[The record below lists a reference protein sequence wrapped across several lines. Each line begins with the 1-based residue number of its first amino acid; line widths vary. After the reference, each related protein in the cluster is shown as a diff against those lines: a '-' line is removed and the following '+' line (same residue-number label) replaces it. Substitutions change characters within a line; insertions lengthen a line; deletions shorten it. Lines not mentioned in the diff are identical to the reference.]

1 MRRTEHLGAR
11 VLTSIGL
18 LTTVG
23 YLVWRVGFSL
33 HDTSLWLSLPTLAVE
48 VVGFL
53 GAGALAW
60 ALWPSPA
67 DGPVRGDRAA
77 HSPEPIDVVVRV
89 DQQIDHEVRA
99 TLLALRGVRRVE
111 RVVVVDLSAR
121 PEIAALA
128 TEFDAGYA
136 CSDAEDRN
144 GLRVALAAVQTPQF
158 LLLDAGDIPTGD
170 IIERLSLELDDSH
183 VAIVQGMGTTVAAD
197 SAEHGPNGRHELI
210 FERAALN
217 PALGRRGSA
226 AWTGSGSLVRADA
239 LREADVSTDP
249 SLTAHWMAG
258 LRLLSAGWRIAAP
271 GDVPVVAHQA
281 IHSDDVVADDR
292 VRRARAARHMVFG
305 AEGVLR
311 NAGFSTTQ
319 RMATLAWAVRPLSG
333 LRRVVFLVLL
343 GASILSGA
351 VPFHATTIM
360 LACVWL
366 PAFAYTSLGLALLSG
381 WTLRPGDRTRW
392 SLHSVGSACTSL
404 RAERT
409 DRGRRTPIVTL
420 PTPQYGAGLV
430 IAVVALS
437 TVLVL
442 RGISDRLTHTLGTM
456 PQPAL
461 MVLLTVSLW
470 TLALSLDLLR
480 VLARRNQMRRTARV
494 VSSLAA
500 TLGERAVSIVDLT
513 ALGAGLISQ
522 TGVDVNERM
531 LLDSAVPTRTGVT
544 TMRVAC
550 VVRNVTALA
559 DGDFRIGVEFGDLD
573 SATANAL
580 AEFCT
585 IEPTWEQL
593 GVLPEHAVASTRR
606 MMYIDEP
613 DAGRPAGRMA
623 VRLVSL
629 MALVGAVAS
638 SAPATVSASPSLGH
652 RVTGVVVQV
661 AQDDLLTDGS
671 TGDQPTDSTLVTET
685 TVSDTFPMPTTTVAQ
700 SEVDEMTG
708 VPGVEVTAVCSLDA
722 GADGE
727 WGTAD
732 DLWDA
737 PISVVTDQNGAYE
750 LILVGEACWAVMAPP
765 VDFVDI
771 TDGEGPAV
779 PQPIDVSDAT
789 STNPAVVLQPD
800 TSATLPPA
808 APEAT
813 ASIGDIVW
821 SDTDRNGVQDPGETG
836 VAGVSLTLYD
846 ELGRYVADTVSDA
859 SGAFLFDQL
868 APGHYSIGATN
879 LPPAFVLTAAGR
891 GADAFVDSD
900 VDSVTGR
907 SRLLPLKAGQHAD
920 QLDIGLAPRS
930 AVTDVPPAAAVS
942 ERVLPNPETS
952 QVATVTAARS
962 TLSLLVLALAGLL
975 ALSILLGLARPR
987 AGTAG

>member
-23 YLVWRVGFSL
+23 YLVWRIGFSL
-33 HDTSLWLSLPTLAVE
+33 HDTALWLSLPALAVE
-48 VVGFL
+48 IVGFL
-53 GAGALAW
+53 GAAALAW
-60 ALWPSPA
+60 ALWPSPDDRA
-67 DGPVRGDRAA
+67 LAGDRPPHA
-77 HSPEPIDVVVRV
+77 PEPIDVVVRV
-89 DQQIDHEVRA
+89 DQQVDHEVRA

-136 CSDAEDRN
+136 CSDSEDRN
-144 GLRVALAAVQTPQF
+144 GLRVAVAAVQTPEF

-170 IIERLSLELDDSH
+170 VVERLSLELADAH
-183 VAIVQGMGTTVAAD
+183 VAVVQGMGTTVAAD

-226 AWTGSGSLVRADA
+226 AWLGSGSIVRAGA
-239 LREADVSTDP
+239 LREVGVSTDP

-258 LRLLSAGWRIAAP
+258 LRLLSAGWRIVAP
-271 GDVPVVAHQA
+271 GDVPVVAHQP
-281 IHSDDVVADDR
+281 IHSDEVVADDR
-292 VRRARAARHMVFG
+292 VRRARAARQMVFG
-305 AEGVLR
+305 ADGVLR
-311 NAGFSTTQ
+311 SPGFSRAQ
-319 RMATLAWAVRPLSG
+319 RLATLAWAVRPLSG

-343 GASILSGA
+343 SASILSGS

-409 DRGRRTPIVTL
+409 DRARRAPIVTL

-522 TGVDVNERM
+522 TGVEVNERM
-531 LLDSAVPTRTGVT
+531 LLDSAIPTRTGVT

-550 VVRNVTALA
+550 VVRNVTALG

-593 GVLPEHAVASTRR
+593 GVLPERAVASTRR

-613 DAGRPAGRMA
+613 DGERPAGRMA

-638 SAPATVSASPSLGH
+638 SAPTTVSASPSLGH
-652 RVTGVVVQV
+652 RVTGVVVQ
-661 AQDDLLTDGS
+661 ATQDELFTDTTS
-671 TGDQPTDSTLVTET
+671 DTTVDSTIVTET

-708 VPGVEVTAVCSLDA
+708 VPGVIVTAVCSLDA

-737 PISVVTDQNGAYE
+737 PVSVVTDDTGGYE
-750 LILVGEACWAVMAPP
+750 LILVGEACWAVVSPP
-765 VDFVDI
+765 DDFLDI
-771 TDGEGPAV
+771 TDGEGPAL

-800 TSATLPPA
+800 PEAALPPA
-808 APEAT
+808 SPAAT
-813 ASIGDIVW
+813 ASIGDTVW
-821 SDTDRNGVQDPGETG
+821 SDTDRNGVQDLGEAG
-836 VAGVSLTLYD
+836 VAGVTLTLYD
-846 ELGRYVADTVSDA
+846 ELGRYLADTVSNA
-859 SGAFLFDQL
+859 EGAFLFDEL
-868 APGHYSIGATN
+868 PPGHYSVGAAN
-879 LPPAFVLTAAGR
+879 LPPGFVLTATGR
-891 GADAFVDSD
+891 GGDALIDSD

-920 QLDIGLAPRS
+920 QLDIGLAPRAAATS
-930 AVTDVPPAAAVS
+930 VTPAAEVS

-952 QVATVTAARS
+952 QVATVTETRS
-962 TLSLLVLALAGLL
+962 TLSLLVLALAGVL

-987 AGTAG
+987 AGAAG